1 MVIWLLGHFEI
12 RLESPAQPHAHV
24 GRDLSKVGFGIAPPK
39 AKDDPRVVFTKRRA
53 KA

>member
-1 MVIWLLGHFEI
+1 V
-12 RLESPAQPHAHV
+12 HV

-39 AKDDPRVVFTKRRA
+39 GDVRVLLTKKRA